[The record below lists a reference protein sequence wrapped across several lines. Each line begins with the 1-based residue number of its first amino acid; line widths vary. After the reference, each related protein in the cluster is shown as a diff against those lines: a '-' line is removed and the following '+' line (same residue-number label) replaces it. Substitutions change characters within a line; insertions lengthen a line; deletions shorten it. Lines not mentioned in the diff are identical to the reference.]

1 MESDNNQNSGG
12 QYNDNNGKKN
22 GNGEPS
28 YINERLYNE
37 SIDGLHHNTSNNI
50 ISTSLL
56 KNQKQ
61 KKITH
66 KRRVKSNNHHNNGGK
81 DNDIHDKDN
90 AIISKN
96 NGHEESSFQIN
107 ILSNES
113 KDRTNLNMLNN
124 IKCNVNIINNFD
136 NSNIA
141 IKLES
146 LKQHQLFLKNK
157 QQLQLNQL
165 SHKQSMTRNINFD
178 NINHQQNN
186 NTNIKKR
193 TK

>member
-1 MESDNNQNSGG
+1 M
-12 QYNDNNGKKN
+12 
-22 GNGEPS
+22 
-28 YINERLYNE
+28 
-37 SIDGLHHNTSNNI
+37 
-50 ISTSLL
+50 
-56 KNQKQ
+56 KNQTHQ
-61 KKITH
+61 KLH
-66 KRRVKSNNHHNNGGK
+66 PKRRVQSNNHHNSGGK
-81 DNDIHDKDN
+81 DNDIHGKDN
-90 AIISKN
+90 DIISKDN
-96 NGHEESSFQIN
+96 RHEASSFQIN
-107 ILSNES
+107 ILSDES
-113 KDRTNLNMLNN
+113 KDRPNLNMLNN
-124 IKCNVNIINNFD
+124 IKCNVNSINNFD

-157 QQLQLNQL
+157 QQSQLNQL